1 MDLMSHQPDPA
12 QKPAHHTDNPPGSA
26 SAIMLR
32 CVIAAETYKLTGTL
46 PAWASDG
53 DSAD

>member
-12 QKPAHHTDNPPGSA
+12 QKPAHHADDA
-26 SAIMLR
+26 YAIMLR

-46 PAWASDG
+46 PAWVNDG
-53 DSAD
+53 NSAD